1 GPQSYPSPTVVQPG
15 ALRVPSMT
23 IRIALVLLLLGLS
36 GTRLHAQSGAE
47 DPHALLAEVERL
59 QEANDE
65 RAHAVLDRAITLL
78 RAPEHRSLRIKAL
91 GMRCWMNAGGVE
103 PDSLVALASAG
114 VAEAE
119 RAGDA
124 RGRADLRLC
133 RGYGYENLGRINE
146 AAGEY
151 EFGVAE
157 GRRLRDSALL
167 ADGLMFRGELRY
179 YRGEMGGALADLTK
193 SHELFVRLGNA
204 GRERHTLNDIANL
217 YADPRVGEYD
227 RALEYYRQVLAAN
240 QATRNT
246 AGISTAYFNMG
257 ITLESKGDPSAAL
270 GYYRR
275 SLGLERQR
283 GDSAEI
289 ALVERSIGVALTKTG
304 RPAEALRW
312 LNAAH
317 AYYVRVGDADGQAWT
332 RLSRGTALRAAGRP
346 AEALADLEAARVHY
360 DSTHNT
366 RHLEKLHDER
376 ALAFAATGDWQRAYE
391 ARGTQLRLQQAL
403 AEQLKEEHTSRL
415 RVQFDTEKKEAENR
429 ALTLENRLRGQ
440 RLAAVARIRRL
451 QTVII
456 ALSVLIMGI
465 LAVLVARHVSS
476 ARLLRTM
483 AMTDELTRLPNRRHL
498 LSVAHAR
505 LADAKRSDKPVSILA
520 LDVDH
525 FKRINDTFGH
535 DAGDAV
541 LRRVAQTCRAALRHD
556 DVIGRTGGEE
566 FVVVLPPADADR
578 AMEIAERLRAA
589 VEGLDWAE
597 VDPALR
603 VTVSVGVAERASV
616 DDDFAALSRRADDS
630 LYRAKK
636 LGRNRVDL
644 ATA

>member
-1 GPQSYPSPTVVQPG
+1 M
-15 ALRVPSMT
+15 R
-23 IRIALVLLLLGLS
+23 IRILPAVLLLSLFS
-36 GTRLHAQSGAE
+36 GTRLHAQPAAQDGR
-47 DPHALLAEVERL
+47 ALFEQAERL
-59 QEANDE
+59 QAAGDTAALPTLE
-65 RAHAVLDRAITLL
+65 RALALLWAPVDRAV
-78 RAPEHRSLRIKAL
+78 RMKAL
-91 GMRCWMNAGGVE
+91 GLRCWLRAGSAD

-124 RGRADLRLC
+124 RARADLRLC
-133 RGYGYENLGRINE
+133 RGYGHEGAGRMNE
-146 AAGEY
+146 ATAEY
-151 EFGVAE
+151 ETAVAE
-157 GRRLRDSALL
+157 GRRLRDEQLL
-167 ADGLMFRGELRY
+167 ADGLALRGELRY
-179 YRGEMGGALADLTK
+179 YRGEMAGALADVTEAHALYA
-193 SHELFVRLGNA
+193 RLGKANSERRMLNA
-204 GRERHTLNDIANL
+204 IANV
-217 YADPRVGEYD
+217 YADRRVGEYD
-227 RALEYYRQVLAAN
+227 KALEYYRQLLAAN
-240 QATRNT
+240 QAAGNT
-246 AGISTAYFNMG
+246 AGISTSYFNMG
-257 ITLESKGDPSAAL
+257 TTLENKGDPAAAL
-270 GYYRR
+270 DYYRR
-275 SLGLERQR
+275 SLALERQR
-283 GDSAEI
+283 GDSSEI
-289 ALVERSIGVALTKTG
+289 AVVERSIGIALTKAG
-304 RPAEALRW
+304 RPAEALRV
-312 LNAAH
+312 LDAPL
-317 AYYVRVGDADGQAWT
+317 AYYVRMNDVDGQARI
-332 RLSRGTALRAAGRP
+332 RLARGTALRAAGRP
-346 AEALADLEAARVHY
+346 ADALADLEAARVHF
-360 DSTHNT
+360 DSTRNT
-366 RHLEKLHDER
+366 RFLEKLHDER
-376 ALAFAATGDWQRAYE
+376 ALAFAATGDWRQAYE

-429 ALTLENRLRGQ
+429 ALLLENRLRGQ

-566 FVVVLPPADADR
+566 FVVVLPHADAGR
-578 AMEIAERLRAA
+578 AVEVAERLRSA
-589 VEGLDWAE
+589 VEELEWDD

-603 VTVSVGVAERASV
+603 VTLSVGVAERASV

>member
-1 GPQSYPSPTVVQPG
+1 M
-15 ALRVPSMT
+15 R
-23 IRIALVLLLLGLS
+23 IRILPAVLLLSLAS
-36 GTRLHAQSGAE
+36 GTRLHAQPAAQDGR
-47 DPHALLAEVERL
+47 ALFEQAERL
-59 QEANDE
+59 QAAGDAAALSTVE
-65 RAHAVLDRAITLL
+65 RALALL
-78 RAPEHRSLRIKAL
+78 RAPADRAVRMKAL
-91 GMRCWMNAGGVE
+91 GLRCWLLLGSLD
-103 PDSLVALASAG
+103 PDSLVAVATAG

-124 RGRADLRLC
+124 HARAELGLC
-133 RGYGYENLGRINE
+133 RGYGHETAGRMIEATADYEV
-146 AAGEY
+146 
-151 EFGVAE
+151 GVAE
-157 GRRLRDSALL
+157 GRRLREQPLL
-167 ADGLMFRGELRY
+167 ANALTLRGELRY
-179 YRGEMGGALADLTK
+179 YRGEMGAALADLTEA
-193 SHELFVRLGNA
+193 HGLFVRLGKPNSERRVLNA
-204 GRERHTLNDIANL
+204 IANV
-217 YADPRVGEYD
+217 YADRRVGEYD
-227 RALEYYRQVLAAN
+227 KALEYYRQLLADH
-240 QATRNT
+240 QAAGRT
-246 AGISTAYFNMG
+246 AETSTAYFNLG
-257 ITLESKGDPSAAL
+257 TTLENKGDPAAAL
-270 GYYRR
+270 DYYRR
-275 SLGLERQR
+275 SLAIERQR

-289 ALVERSIGVALTKTG
+289 AVVERSIGIALTKAG

-317 AYYVRVGDADGQAWT
+317 AYHVRTRDVDGQA
-332 RLSRGTALRAAGRP
+332 RVALSRGTALRAAGRP
-346 AEALADLEAARVHY
+346 ADALADLETARVHF
-360 DSTHNT
+360 DSTGNT
-366 RHLEKLHDER
+366 RFLEKLHDER

-403 AEQLKEEHTSRL
+403 AEQLKEEHTSRM

-566 FVVVLPPADADR
+566 FVVILPHADAGR
-578 AMEIAERLRAA
+578 AVEVAERLRSA
-589 VEGLDWAE
+589 VEGLEWAD
-597 VDPALR
+597 VDSALR

>member
-1 GPQSYPSPTVVQPG
+1 
-15 ALRVPSMT
+15 MT
-23 IRIALVLLLLGLS
+23 IRIGLVLLLLGLA
-36 GTRLHAQSGAE
+36 GTRLHAQPAAQDGR
-47 DPHALLAEVERL
+47 ALFEQAERL
-59 QEANDE
+59 QAAGDEAALPTVE
-65 RAHAVLDRAITLL
+65 RAIALL
-78 RAPEHRSLRIKAL
+78 RAPANRAVRMKAL
-91 GMRCWMNAGGVE
+91 GLRCWLLAGAAD

-124 RGRADLRLC
+124 RARADLRLC
-133 RGYGYENLGRINE
+133 RGYGHEGAGRMNE
-146 AAGEY
+146 ATAEY
-151 EFGVAE
+151 ESAVSE
-157 GRRLRDSALL
+157 GRRLRDEQLL
-167 ADGLMFRGELRY
+167 ADGLALRGELRY
-179 YRGEMGGALADLTK
+179 YRGEMAGALADVTEAHALYA
-193 SHELFVRLGNA
+193 RLGKANSERRMLNA
-204 GRERHTLNDIANL
+204 IANV
-217 YADPRVGEYD
+217 YADRRVGEYD
-227 RALEYYRQVLAAN
+227 KALEYYRQVLAAN
-240 QATRNT
+240 QATGNT
-246 AGISTAYFNMG
+246 AGISTAYFNLG
-257 ITLESKGDPSAAL
+257 TTLESKGDPAAAL
-270 GYYRR
+270 SYYRR
-275 SLGLERQR
+275 SLALERQR

-289 ALVERSIGVALTKTG
+289 AVVERSIGIALTKAG
-304 RPAEALRW
+304 RPAEALRV
-312 LNAAH
+312 LDAPL
-317 AYYVRVGDADGQAWT
+317 AYYVRMNDVDGQARI
-332 RLSRGTALRAAGRP
+332 RLTRGTALRAAGRP
-346 AEALADLEAARVHY
+346 ADALADLEAARVHF
-360 DSTHNT
+360 DSTRNT
-366 RHLEKLHDER
+366 RYLEKLHDER
-376 ALAFAATGDWQRAYE
+376 ALAFAATGDWRSAYE

-505 LADAKRSDKPVSILA
+505 LADAKRSDRPVSILA

-535 DAGDAV
+535 EAGDAV

-566 FVVVLPPADADR
+566 FVVVLPHADAGR
-578 AMEIAERLRAA
+578 AVEVAERLRSA
-589 VEGLDWAE
+589 VEGLEWDD

>member
-1 GPQSYPSPTVVQPG
+1 M
-15 ALRVPSMT
+15 R
-23 IRIALVLLLLGLS
+23 IRILPAVLLLSLAS
-36 GTRLHAQSGAE
+36 GTRLHAQPAAQDGR
-47 DPHALLAEVERL
+47 ALFEQAERL
-59 QEANDE
+59 QAAGDAAALSTVE
-65 RAHAVLDRAITLL
+65 RALALL
-78 RAPEHRSLRIKAL
+78 RAPADRAVRMKAL
-91 GMRCWMNAGGVE
+91 GLRCWLLLGSLD
-103 PDSLVALASAG
+103 PDSLVAVATAG

-124 RGRADLRLC
+124 HARAELGLC
-133 RGYGYENLGRINE
+133 RGYGHETAGRMIEATADYEV
-146 AAGEY
+146 
-151 EFGVAE
+151 GVAE
-157 GRRLRDSALL
+157 GRRLREQPLL
-167 ADGLMFRGELRY
+167 ANALTLRGELRY
-179 YRGEMGGALADLTK
+179 YRGEMGAALADLTEA
-193 SHELFVRLGNA
+193 HGLFVRLGKPNSERRVLNA
-204 GRERHTLNDIANL
+204 IANV
-217 YADPRVGEYD
+217 YADRRVGEYD
-227 RALEYYRQVLAAN
+227 KALEYYRQLLADH
-240 QATRNT
+240 QAAGRT
-246 AGISTAYFNMG
+246 AETSTAYFNLG
-257 ITLESKGDPSAAL
+257 TTLENKGDPAAAL
-270 GYYRR
+270 DYYRR
-275 SLGLERQR
+275 SLAIERQR

-289 ALVERSIGVALTKTG
+289 AVVERSIGIALTK
-304 RPAEALRW
+304 
-312 LNAAH
+312 
-317 AYYVRVGDADGQAWT
+317 
-332 RLSRGTALRAAGRP
+332 AGRP
-346 AEALADLEAARVHY
+346 ADALADLETARVHF
-360 DSTHNT
+360 DSTGNT
-366 RHLEKLHDER
+366 RFLEKLHDER
-376 ALAFAATGDWQRAYE
+376 ALAFAATGDWQRAYG

-429 ALTLENRLRGQ
+429 ALLLENRLRGQ

-541 LRRVAQTCRAALRHD
+541 LRRVAQTCRAAQRHD

-566 FVVVLPPADADR
+566 FVVILPHADAGR
-578 AMEIAERLRAA
+578 AVEVAERLRSA
-589 VEGLDWAE
+589 VEGLEWAD

-644 ATA
+644 ATGVGR

>member
-1 GPQSYPSPTVVQPG
+1 MT
-15 ALRVPSMT
+15 SMT
-23 IRIALVLLLLGLS
+23 IRIALALLLLGLS
-36 GTRLHAQSGAE
+36 GTRLHAQPAAQGGR
-47 DPHALLAEVERL
+47 ALFEQAERL
-59 QEANDE
+59 QEAGDEAALPTVE
-65 RAHAVLDRAITLL
+65 RALALL
-78 RAPEHRSLRIKAL
+78 RAPADGAVRMKAL
-91 GMRCWMNAGGVE
+91 GLRCWLLAGAAD

-119 RAGDA
+119 RAGDPRA
-124 RGRADLRLC
+124 RADLRLC
-133 RGYGYENLGRINE
+133 RGYGHEGAGRVNE
-146 AAGEY
+146 ATAEY
-151 EFGVAE
+151 ESAVAE
-157 GRRLRDSALL
+157 GRRLHDEQLL
-167 ADGLMFRGELRY
+167 ADGLALRGELRY
-179 YRGEMGGALADLTK
+179 YRGEMAGALADVTEAHALYT
-193 SHELFVRLGNA
+193 RLGKANSERRMLNA
-204 GRERHTLNDIANL
+204 IANV
-217 YADPRVGEYD
+217 YADRRVGEYD
-227 RALEYYRQVLAAN
+227 KALEYYRQLLAVN
-240 QATRNT
+240 QAAGNT
-246 AGISTAYFNMG
+246 AGISTSYFNMG
-257 ITLESKGDPSAAL
+257 TTLENKGDPAAAL
-270 GYYRR
+270 DYYRR
-275 SLGLERQR
+275 SLALERQR
-283 GDSAEI
+283 GDSSEI
-289 ALVERSIGVALTKTG
+289 AVVERSIGIALTKAG
-304 RPAEALRW
+304 SPEEALRV
-312 LNAAH
+312 LDAPL
-317 AYYVRVGDADGQAWT
+317 AYYVRVNDVDGQARI
-332 RLSRGTALRAAGRP
+332 RLARGTALRAVGRP
-346 AEALADLEAARVHY
+346 ADALADLEAARVHF
-360 DSTHNT
+360 DSTRNT
-366 RHLEKLHDER
+366 RFLEKLHDER

-403 AEQLKEEHTSRL
+403 AEQLKEEHTSRM

-429 ALTLENRLRGQ
+429 ALLLENRLRGQ

-476 ARLLRTM
+476 ERLLRTM

-505 LADAKRSDKPVSILA
+505 LADARRGQHPISILA

-541 LRRVAQTCRAALRHD
+541 LRRVAETCRAALRHD

-566 FVVVLPPADADR
+566 FVVVLPHANAER
-578 AMEIAERLRAA
+578 AVEVAERLRSA
-589 VEGLDWAE
+589 VEGLEWAD

-603 VTVSVGVAERASV
+603 VTVSVGVAERAAV